1 MKNQFLIHITFSMC
15 IIMLFSIFSCNAQEE
30 SGANKSTLKVIYDG
44 DIGPDPCDYTTLSM
58 LHNYHKKGMI
68 ELLGFMGETPDQYLP
83 SVFSVFNQVYGND
96 IPIATFKN
104 PADTIYHGR
113 IKISYD
119 SFINRF
125 QGASVNKLLTEKYG
139 NQNTLT
145 YAKAPSAVD
154 LYRKLL
160 SEAEDNSITIYA
172 AGQLYNF
179 PPLFESQGDQYSP
192 LNGKE
197 LIKKKVKD
205 FVFMGGYFPRSY
217 DFPIYESCNWAE
229 WNWWAFGYQN
239 IAKNTITTIQSINKP
254 IVYIGFEVGFPLRVG
269 NEVMKKLGK
278 DHPVYDAFA
287 NTKDYNSENENPAFD
302 EVALYFVVEGGLDSY
317 FGQVKGKAVLDEHG
331 ANKWSSDTSDERYL
345 TLLPGVNETLS
356 SIITDRITGDFKGV
370 STKSKVQTNNE

>member
-1 MKNQFLIHITFSMC
+1 MKHQFLIHITFSTC
-15 IIMLFSIFSCNAQEE
+15 LILLFSIFSCNAQEK

-104 PADTIYHGR
+104 PADTIYNGR
-113 IKISYD
+113 IKILYD
-119 SFINRF
+119 SFINQI
-125 QGASVNKLLTEKYG
+125 QGASINKLLTEKYG

-160 SEAEDNSITIYA
+160 SEAEDNSVTIYA

-205 FVFMGGYFPRSY
+205 FVFMGGHFPKSY
-217 DFPIYESCNWAE
+217 GFHPPEMGE
-229 WNWWAFGYQN
+229 WNWWALGYQN
-239 IAKNTITTIQSINKP
+239 ITKNTINAIRSINKP
-254 IVYIGFEVGFPLRVG
+254 IVYVGFEVGEPLHVG
-269 NEVMKKLGK
+269 NEIMKKLGK
-278 DHPVYDAFA
+278 GHPVYDVYA
-287 NTKDYNSENENPAFD
+287 NTEDYNSEKENPAFD
-302 EVALYFVVEGGLDSY
+302 EVALFYLVEGGLDSY
-317 FGQVKGKAVLDEHG
+317 FGLVKGKVAVDENG
-331 ANKWSSDTSDERYL
+331 VNDWISDASNEFYL
-345 TLLPGVNETLS
+345 TLLPGVNEMLR
-356 SIITDRITGDFKGV
+356 SIITDRITGDFKAGSTYAV
-370 STKSKVQTNNE
+370 SFNLDE